1 MIALLTGVSGAWA
14 DVSDYISTDY
24 ASAKWLSISNCN
36 NSDYVM
42 FATNSTMGTRKKGST
57 NYASW
62 QQIAF
67 VGTSDGF
74 KIYSYSHGSTKALK
88 AASDNPSDGTTVS
101 WASPSEASTWVLEE
115 TYAADASKPG
125 YGICLKGKTGK
136 SLNMYAGA
144 GNDCKFYDFSGQL
157 GSRWSITSANNLIVE
172 DGKVYKISSYQSGGT
187 TYQIINSATA
197 SKVINTSSAISTNQ
211 GYWLCHTNGDTY
223 TFESAMGDGKYLG
236 FKGLSTTPEAYNLYF
251 ATATNVAQCISLY
264 RNGGTGSKYLYVHS
278 NTSLGTN
285 GWNQNSAGAY
295 AAEGSTDY
303 VMQEVTGVDVYKVV
317 SNINAGGVTYTPS
330 YTGTATQR
338 KGGFYVFS
346 SNPSASDFT
355 AITVSNYTA
364 GDVAVNTST
373 KTITVNYTAT
383 ITYTLTDENEQEYE
397 WSASGTFGTAPTLSG
412 CAGLTL
418 SNEAWDE
425 GSRAYTANITFPF
438 PISSNDVTNWTYI
451 NSFDAKTNYKITN
464 GHWFYW
470 HANEDKVIVHD
481 LDEPTNESGK
491 INEYKWAIVP
501 SITNGAITFT
511 IKNAVANKYIYH
523 DGSESYSNHTGIKL
537 GDTGVSL
544 TYVKD
549 GSADKYYWY
558 MPTET
563 KYLSVNSV
571 SGGTDQR
578 LGAYGSIHDGE
589 SVGFYTPADFTTLM
603 TNLKTARASFNDYL
617 LAWNQGKYSETVEGT
632 MMTTYNNQQATDRNV
647 VNDPPTAYFNA
658 TQFKTYTDNY
668 NNAVAGLRYVMPTFF
683 RVKNV
688 DGSKYVKA
696 YWQIYAD
703 EQYVQLVFAAGG
715 TDASSIFYLNASNN
729 IISYYSGSYLFA
741 INHTCPVNWFDS
753 YKSTYEFLPGSAV
766 NRVYIHSA
774 SNPIGW
780 GGDDKYWTG
789 GSNKIDRV
797 STPTANSD
805 FLIEEVTSLPVTI
818 TAAKYATLCAPVALE
833 IPEGIKAYFISNVT
847 KTEATLTKLTG
858 TIPADMPVILYADGL
873 AETTTF
879 DFPITTAD
887 AFDGT
892 NKLSGQAAAQNVAAG
907 DAYTL
912 QTASNE
918 DLTVGFYPK
927 AAGTIAGFRAYL
939 LASELPADVKE
950 LKFRFD
956 DADAI
961 STVQGSEFKVQD
973 SEIYNLAGQRMSKL
987 QKGVNI
993 VNGKKVLVK

>member
-1 MIALLTGVSGAWA
+1 MRKLLLLFIALLTGISGAWA

-36 NSDYVM
+36 NSNYVM
-42 FATNSTMGTRKKGST
+42 FATNSTMGTRQKGST

-74 KIYSYSHGSTKALK
+74 KIYSYSNGSTKALK

-144 GNDCKFYDFSGQL
+144 GGDCKFYTFSGQL

-172 DGKVYKISSYQSGGT
+172 DGKVYKISSYQLGGT

-197 SKVINTSSAISTNQ
+197 SEVINTSSAISTNQ

-236 FKGLSTTPEAYNLYF
+236 FKELSTTPEAYNLYF

-264 RNGGTGSKYLYVHS
+264 RKGGTGSKYLYVHS
-278 NTSLGTN
+278 NTSQGTN
-285 GWNQNSAGAY
+285 GWNQNSVGAY
-295 AAEGSTDY
+295 AAGGSTDY

-338 KGGFYVFS
+338 KDGFYVFS

-412 CAGLTL
+412 CAGLTV

-425 GSRAYTANITFPF
+425 GSRAYTADITFPF

-451 NSFDAKTNYKITN
+451 NSFDAKTNYKITD

-523 DGSESYSNHTGIKL
+523 DGSESYNYHTGIKL
-537 GDTGVSL
+537 MLKMG
-544 TYVKD
+544 
-549 GSADKYYWY
+549 
-558 MPTET
+558 P
-563 KYLSVNSV
+563 
-571 SGGTDQR
+571 QI
-578 LGAYGSIHDGE
+578 SIIGIC
-589 SVGFYTPADFTTLM
+589 PQ
-603 TNLKTARASFNDYL
+603 K
-617 LAWNQGKYSETVEGT
+617 
-632 MMTTYNNQQATDRNV
+632 
-647 VNDPPTAYFNA
+647 P
-658 TQFKTYTDNY
+658 
-668 NNAVAGLRYVMPTFF
+668 
-683 RVKNV
+683 
-688 DGSKYVKA
+688 
-696 YWQIYAD
+696 
-703 EQYVQLVFAAGG
+703 
-715 TDASSIFYLNASNN
+715 SIFL
-729 IISYYSGSYLFA
+729 
-741 INHTCPVNWFDS
+741 
-753 YKSTYEFLPGSAV
+753 
-766 NRVYIHSA
+766 
-774 SNPIGW
+774 
-780 GGDDKYWTG
+780 
-789 GSNKIDRV
+789 
-797 STPTANSD
+797 
-805 FLIEEVTSLPVTI
+805 
-818 TAAKYATLCAPVALE
+818 
-833 IPEGIKAYFISNVT
+833 
-847 KTEATLTKLTG
+847 
-858 TIPADMPVILYADGL
+858 
-873 AETTTF
+873 
-879 DFPITTAD
+879 
-887 AFDGT
+887 
-892 NKLSGQAAAQNVAAG
+892 
-907 DAYTL
+907 
-912 QTASNE
+912 
-918 DLTVGFYPK
+918 
-927 AAGTIAGFRAYL
+927 
-939 LASELPADVKE
+939 
-950 LKFRFD
+950 
-956 DADAI
+956 
-961 STVQGSEFKVQD
+961 
-973 SEIYNLAGQRMSKL
+973 
-987 QKGVNI
+987 
-993 VNGKKVLVK
+993 